1 MIESGG
7 KTRMTECKTA
17 LVTGAGSGIGA
28 AIAERFVRA
37 SYRVALF
44 DINESTAVATSA
56 RIGGPGKTIAI
67 AGDVSSEVDVRNAV
81 RRTVQEL
88 GSLDVLVNNAG
99 IEIYGTV
106 VELAAEQWDR
116 QMAVNLKGAYLFSKY
131 AIREMRHG
139 GAIVHISSA
148 HAHVSWPRC
157 PAYDATKA
165 GLIGLTRTMA
175 LDHGRQGI
183 RVNAICPGYIATS
196 MLEKAFDSGEAD
208 REAVLKFH
216 PLGRIGTPMDI
227 AEATLFLASDAAS
240 FISGAV
246 LNVDGCL
253 TAQGL

>member
-1 MIESGG
+1 
-7 KTRMTECKTA
+7 MTECKTA

-28 AIAERFVRA
+28 AIAERFVTA
-37 SYRVALF
+37 GYRVALF
-44 DINESTAVATSA
+44 DINEQAAQETSA
-56 RIGGPGKTIAI
+56 RIGGAGKTIAI
-67 AGDVSSEVDVRNAV
+67 GGDVSNEADVRQALATTV
-81 RRTVQEL
+81 REL
-88 GSLDVLVNNAG
+88 GLLDVLVNNAG

-106 VELAAEQWDR
+106 VELTADQWDR
-116 QMAVNLKGAYLFSKY
+116 QMAVNLKGSYLFSKY
-131 AIREMRHG
+131 AIPEMRHG

-165 GLIGLTRTMA
+165 GLIGLTRAMA

-183 RVNAICPGYIATS
+183 RVNAICPGYIATPL
-196 MLEKAFDSGEAD
+196 LEKAFACGEAD

-227 AEATLFLASDAAS
+227 AEAALFLASDAAA

>member
-1 MIESGG
+1 MNANGALSVNDS
-7 KTRMTECKTA
+7 KTV
-17 LVTGAGSGIGA
+17 LITGAGSGIGA
-28 AIAERFVRA
+28 AIAERFLTA
-37 SYRVALF
+37 GYRVALF
-44 DINESTAVATSA
+44 DINGKAAGETAA
-56 RIGGPGKTIAI
+56 RITGPAARIAI
-67 AGDVSSEVDVRNAV
+67 SGDVSNEDHVRAAV
-81 RRTVQEL
+81 LRTVQEF

-106 VELAAEQWDR
+106 VELTPEQWDR
-116 QMAVNLKGAYLFSKY
+116 QMAVNLKGSYLFSKY
-131 AIREMRHG
+131 AIPEMRRG

-165 GLIGLTRTMA
+165 GLIGLTRAMA
-175 LDHGRQGI
+175 IDHGRQGI
-183 RVNAICPGYIATS
+183 RVNAICPGYISTPL
-196 MLEKAFDSGEAD
+196 LEKAFVLGECD

-216 PLGRIGTPMDI
+216 PLGRIGAPMDI

-240 FISGAV
+240 FISGTV

>member
-1 MIESGG
+1 MA
-7 KTRMTECKTA
+7 ECKTA

-28 AIAERFVRA
+28 AIATRFVGA
-37 SYRVALF
+37 GYCVALF
-44 DINESTAVATSA
+44 DINENAAVEIASLMERPGETVV
-56 RIGGPGKTIAI
+56 IG
-67 AGDVSSEVDVRNAV
+67 GDVSNEADVREAV
-81 RRTVQEL
+81 RGTVQKF

-99 IEIYGTV
+99 IEIFGTV
-106 VELAAEQWDR
+106 VELTAEQWDR

-131 AIREMRHG
+131 AIPEMRHG
-139 GAIVHISSA
+139 GAIIHISSA

-165 GLIGLTRTMA
+165 GLLGMTRAMA
-175 LDHGRQGI
+175 IDHGRQGI
-183 RVNAICPGYIATS
+183 RVNAICPGYIATAL
-196 MLEKAFDSGEAD
+196 LEKAIACGEID
-208 REAVLKFH
+208 QEAVLKFH

>member
-1 MIESGG
+1 
-7 KTRMTECKTA
+7 MTECKAA

-28 AIAERFVRA
+28 AIAERFVMA
-37 SYRVALF
+37 GYRVALF

-67 AGDVSSEVDVRNAV
+67 TGDVSSEVDVRNAV
-81 RRTVQEL
+81 QRTVQEL

-99 IEIYGTV
+99 VEIYGTV

-116 QMAVNLKGAYLFSKY
+116 QMAVNLKGSYLFSKY
-131 AIREMRHG
+131 AIPEMRHG

-165 GLIGLTRTMA
+165 GLIGLTRAMA

-183 RVNAICPGYIATS
+183 RVNAICPGYIATPL
-196 MLEKAFDSGEAD
+196 LEKAIACGEVDQA
-208 REAVLKFH
+208 AVLKFH
-216 PLGRIGTPMDI
+216 PLGRIDTPMDI

>member
-1 MIESGG
+1 M
-7 KTRMTECKTA
+7 
-17 LVTGAGSGIGA
+17 VTGAGSGIGA
-28 AIAERFVRA
+28 AIAERLLA
-37 SYRVALF
+37 AGYRVALF
-44 DINESTAVATSA
+44 DINGQAAEQTAA
-56 RIGGPGKTIAI
+56 RITGPTRRIAI
-67 AGDVSSEVDVRNAV
+67 QGDVSNEEHVRAAV
-81 RRTVQEL
+81 FRTVQEL

-106 VELAAEQWDR
+106 IELTGEQWDR
-116 QMAVNLKGAYLFSKY
+116 QMAVNLKGAYLFSKH
-131 AIREMRHG
+131 AIPEMRSG

-165 GLIGLTRTMA
+165 GLIGLTRAMA

-183 RVNAICPGYIATS
+183 RVNAICPGYISTPL
-196 MLEKAFDSGEAD
+196 LEKAFAIGECD
-208 REAVLKFH
+208 RDAVLKFH

>member
-1 MIESGG
+1 
-7 KTRMTECKTA
+7 MTEFKTV

-28 AIAERFVRA
+28 AIAERFA
-37 SYRVALF
+37 MAGYRVALF
-44 DINESTAVATSA
+44 DINAKAATEVAAGIERPDRTLV
-56 RIGGPGKTIAI
+56 IG
-67 AGDVSSEVDVRNAV
+67 GDVSSEADVQRAV
-81 RRTVQEL
+81 QQTVGKL

-106 VELAAEQWDR
+106 VELAPEQWDR
-116 QMAVNLKGAYLFSKY
+116 QMAVNLRGSYLFSKY
-131 AIREMRHG
+131 AIPEMRHG
-139 GAIVHISSA
+139 GAVVHISSA

-165 GLIGLTRTMA
+165 GLIGLTRAMA

-183 RVNAICPGYIATS
+183 RVNAICPGYISTPL
-196 MLEKAFDSGEAD
+196 LEKAFAIGECD

-216 PLGRIGTPMDI
+216 PLGRIGTPLDI
-227 AEATLFLASDAAS
+227 AEATLFLASDAAA
-240 FISGAV
+240 FISGAL

>member
-1 MIESGG
+1 
-7 KTRMTECKTA
+7 MTECKTA

-28 AIAERFVRA
+28 AIAERFVMA
-37 SYRVALF
+37 GYRVALF
-44 DINESTAVATSA
+44 DINEKTAQETCA
-56 RIGGPGKTIAI
+56 RVGGPGKTIAI
-67 AGDVSSEVDVRNAV
+67 AGDVSSEVHVRNAV
-81 RRTVQEL
+81 QRTVQEL

-99 IEIYGTV
+99 VEIYGTV

-116 QMAVNLKGAYLFSKY
+116 QMAVNLKGSYLCSKY
-131 AIREMRHG
+131 AIPEMRQG

-165 GLIGLTRTMA
+165 GLIGLTRAMA
-175 LDHGRQGI
+175 LDHGGQGI
-183 RVNAICPGYIATS
+183 RVNAICPGYIATPL
-196 MLEKAFDSGEAD
+196 LEKAIACGEVDQA
-208 REAVLKFH
+208 AVLKFH

>member
-1 MIESGG
+1 MND
-7 KTRMTECKTA
+7 CKTV

-28 AIAERFVRA
+28 AIAMRFA
-37 SYRVALF
+37 GAGYQVALF
-44 DINESTAVATSA
+44 DINENAAVEVAA
-56 RIGGPGKTIAI
+56 GIHGPGQTLVIG
-67 AGDVSSEVDVRNAV
+67 GDVSIESDVAEAV
-81 RRTVQEL
+81 RKTVQTF

-106 VELAAEQWDR
+106 VELSAEQWDR
-116 QMAVNLKGAYLFSKY
+116 QMAVNLKGSYLFSKY
-131 AIREMRHG
+131 AIPEMRRG
-139 GAIVHISSA
+139 GAIIHISSA

-157 PAYDATKA
+157 PAYDATKS
-165 GLIGLTRTMA
+165 GLIGLTRAMA

-183 RVNAICPGYIATS
+183 RVNAICPGYIATPL
-196 MLEKAFDSGEAD
+196 LEKAFAIGEVD

-216 PLGRIGTPMDI
+216 PLGRIGTPLDI

-240 FISGAV
+240 FISGTV

>member
-1 MIESGG
+1 MND
-7 KTRMTECKTA
+7 CKTV

-28 AIAERFVRA
+28 AIAMRFA
-37 SYRVALF
+37 CAGYQVALF
-44 DINESTAVATSA
+44 DINENSAVEVAA
-56 RIGGPGKTIAI
+56 GIHGPGQTLVIG
-67 AGDVSSEVDVRNAV
+67 GDVSIESDVAEAV
-81 RRTVQEL
+81 RRTVQTF

-106 VELAAEQWDR
+106 VELSAEQWDR
-116 QMAVNLKGAYLFSKY
+116 QMAVNLKGSYLFSKY
-131 AIREMRHG
+131 AIPEMRRG
-139 GAIVHISSA
+139 GAIIHISSA

-165 GLIGLTRTMA
+165 GLIGLTRAMA

-183 RVNAICPGYIATS
+183 RVNAICPGYIATPL
-196 MLEKAFDSGEAD
+196 LEKAFAIGEVD

-216 PLGRIGTPMDI
+216 PLGRIGTPLDI

-240 FISGAV
+240 FISGTV

>member
-1 MIESGG
+1 MVEF
-7 KTRMTECKTA
+7 KTA

-28 AIAERFVRA
+28 AIAERFVTA
-37 SYRVALF
+37 GYRVALF
-44 DINESTAVATSA
+44 DINEKAAQETSA
-56 RIGGPGKTIAI
+56 RIGGPGKSIAVG
-67 AGDVSSEVDVRNAV
+67 GDVSSEADVRNAV
-81 RRTVQEL
+81 RRTMQEL

-106 VELAAEQWDR
+106 VELTVEQWER
-116 QMAVNLKGAYLFSKY
+116 QMAVNLKGSYLFSKY
-131 AIREMRHG
+131 AIPEMRHG

-165 GLIGLTRTMA
+165 GLIGLTRAMA

-183 RVNAICPGYIATS
+183 RVNAICPGYIATPL
-196 MLEKAFDSGEAD
+196 LEKAFAIGEAD
-208 REAVLKFH
+208 RDAVLKFH

-240 FISGAV
+240 FISGTV

>member
-1 MIESGG
+1 
-7 KTRMTECKTA
+7 MTECKTA

-28 AIAERFVRA
+28 AIAERFVTA
-37 SYRVALF
+37 GYRVALF
-44 DINESTAVATSA
+44 DINENAAVAIAACIERPGQTVA
-56 RIGGPGKTIAI
+56 IG
-67 AGDVSSEVDVRNAV
+67 GDVSSEADVQEAV
-81 RRTVQEL
+81 RRSVQRF

-99 IEIYGTV
+99 IEINGTV
-106 VELAAEQWDR
+106 LELTTEQWDR
-116 QMAVNLKGAYLFSKY
+116 QMAVNLRGSYLFSKY
-131 AIREMRHG
+131 AIPEMRHG
-139 GAIVHISSA
+139 GTIIHISSA

-165 GLIGLTRTMA
+165 GLIGLTRAMA

-183 RVNAICPGYIATS
+183 RVNAICPGYIETP
-196 MLEKAFDSGEAD
+196 LLQRAFANGECD

>member
-1 MIESGG
+1 MSSD
-7 KTRMTECKTA
+7 KTA

-28 AIAERFVRA
+28 AIGARFVTA
-37 SYRVALF
+37 GYRVALF
-44 DINESTAVATSA
+44 DINEQAAQETSA
-56 RIGGPGKTIAI
+56 RLGAAGKSLAI
-67 AGDVSSEVDVRNAV
+67 AGDVSSEDDVRAAV
-81 RRTVQEL
+81 RMTVERF

-106 VELAAEQWDR
+106 VELTSEQWDR
-116 QMAVNLKGAYLFSKY
+116 QIAVNLKGAYLFSKY
-131 AIREMRHG
+131 AIPEMRHG

-157 PAYDATKA
+157 SAYDASKA
-165 GLIGLTRTMA
+165 GLIGLTRAMA

-183 RVNAICPGYIATS
+183 RVNAICPGYIATP
-196 MLEKAFDSGEAD
+196 MLEKAFATGEAD
-208 REAVLKFH
+208 LEVVLKIH
-216 PLGRIGTPMDI
+216 PLGRIGTPLDI

-240 FISGAV
+240 FISGTA

>member
-1 MIESGG
+1 MA
-7 KTRMTECKTA
+7 ECKTA

-28 AIAERFVRA
+28 AIAERFVTA
-37 SYRVALF
+37 GYRVALF
-44 DINESTAVATSA
+44 DINAKTAQETSE
-56 RIGGPGKTIAI
+56 RIGGPGKSIAI
-67 AGDVSSEVDVRNAV
+67 GGDVSNEIDVQKAV
-81 RRTVQEL
+81 QRTVEEL
-88 GSLDVLVNNAG
+88 GSFDVLVNNAG

-106 VELAAEQWDR
+106 IELTAEQWDR
-116 QMAVNLKGAYLFSKY
+116 QMAVNLKGSYLFSKY
-131 AIREMRHG
+131 AIPEMRCG
-139 GAIVHISSA
+139 GAIIHISSA

-165 GLIGLTRTMA
+165 GLIGLTRAMA
-175 LDHGRQGI
+175 IDHGRKGI
-183 RVNAICPGYIATS
+183 RVNAICPGYIATAL
-196 MLEKAFDSGEAD
+196 LEKAFSLGEVD

-216 PLGRIGTPMDI
+216 PLGRIGTPMDV